1 MDITDFRSLAT
12 VLCAIAFTAVVW
24 WAYGPSRKA
33 QFDEAAK
40 LPFLEDDETAGQRT
54 NGAPAEARGNH
65 E

>member
-40 LPFLEDDETAGQRT
+40 LPFLEDDETAGRKTTEEQ
-54 NGAPAEARGNH
+54 NSNRGIH

>member
-1 MDITDFRSLAT
+1 MDITDFRSLVT

-40 LPFLEDDETAGQRT
+40 LPFLEDDDTAGRRT
-54 NGAPAEARGNH
+54 IDKQTDARGRN

>member
-40 LPFLEDDETAGQRT
+40 LPFLEDDETAGRRT
-54 NGAPAEARGNH
+54 SDEHADARGSN

>member
-33 QFDEAAK
+33 QVDEAAK
-40 LPFLEDDETAGQRT
+40 LPFLEDDDTAGRRT
-54 NGAPAEARGNH
+54 IDKQTDARGRN

>member
-40 LPFLEDDETAGQRT
+40 LPFLEDDETV
-54 NGAPAEARGNH
+54 APDASSEQADVRKSH

>member
-24 WAYGPSRKA
+24 WAYGPSRKE

-40 LPFLEDDETAGQRT
+40 LPFLEDDETAGQDT
-54 NGAPAEARGNH
+54 NAYRADVRGRH

>member
-40 LPFLEDDETAGQRT
+40 LPFLEDDETAGRST
-54 NGAPAEARGNH
+54 STEETDTRGSN

>member
-40 LPFLEDDETAGQRT
+40 LPFLEDDDTAGRRT
-54 NGAPAEARGNH
+54 IDKQTDARGRN